1 MDINLPVGNFK
12 ITTLAGQGEKALI
25 VAGGRDP
32 GIKWL
37 QTVAADEYLVWAADH
52 GADYCQTAGIKVSYL
67 YGDKD
72 SVNPANWEAIAANH
86 PVIKTFPVAKN
97 DTDLGLVLKDIS
109 PGSII
114 LATGIW
120 GGRADHLLAN
130 VFSLM
135 GMKKKY
141 GHAVLLADSSE
152 IMLLLTQ
159 GERASFTVEDK
170 MPHAVSLLP
179 LEQSNKVSIDGV
191 QWPLSR
197 SELLLTHPYAISNV
211 MKNKTM
217 TVSCTKGSIGFYL
230 NFKDGT

>member
-1 MDINLPVGNFK
+1 MNIKLPAGIFK
-12 ITTLAGQGEKALI
+12 MSAFSGQTTKNLI
-25 VAGGRDP
+25 VAGGRNP
-32 GIKWL
+32 GEKWL
-37 QTVAADEYLVWAADH
+37 KAVAPEYQVWAADH
-52 GADYCQTAGIKVSYL
+52 GADYCQQAGIKVSYL

-72 SVNPANWEAIAANH
+72 SVNPANWEALAARQ

-97 DTDLGLVLKDIS
+97 DTDLGLVLKDVLPRSLIV
-109 PGSII
+109 
-114 LATGIW
+114 ATGIW

-135 GMKKKY
+135 GMKKKQ
-141 GHAVLLADSSE
+141 GHTVLMADSDE

-159 GERASFTVEDK
+159 GERASFTVNEQ

-179 LEQSNKVSIDGV
+179 LEENNKVSIDGV
-191 QWPLSR
+191 KWPLSK

-211 MKNKTM
+211 MQNKTI

>member
-1 MDINLPVGNFK
+1 M
-12 ITTLAGQGEKALI
+12 
-25 VAGGRDP
+25 
-32 GIKWL
+32 
-37 QTVAADEYLVWAADH
+37 
-52 GADYCQTAGIKVSYL
+52 SYL

-72 SVNPANWEAIAANH
+72 SVNPANWEALAARQ

-97 DTDLGLVLKDIS
+97 DTDLGLVLKDVLPRSLIV
-109 PGSII
+109 
-114 LATGIW
+114 ATGIW

-135 GMKKKY
+135 GMKKKQ
-141 GHAVLLADSSE
+141 GHTVLMADSDE

-159 GERASFTVEDK
+159 GERASFTVNEQ

-179 LEQSNKVSIDGV
+179 LEENNKVSIDGV
-191 QWPLSR
+191 KWPLSK

-211 MKNKTM
+211 MQNKTI